1 MGNLEEALWEQ
12 YLEEARQMVN
22 RWVESGSE
30 ATLVESL
37 MEEQEQD
44 LEQVRESVRSAVE
57 VAAQGLAQL
66 RVHSEVLLAQQA
78 QQALVEAE
86 ALVEVLEPAEE
97 KE

>member
-1 MGNLEEALWEQ
+1 
-12 YLEEARQMVN
+12 MVN

-66 RVHSEVLLAQQA
+66 RVHSEALLA

-86 ALVEVLEPAEE
+86 E